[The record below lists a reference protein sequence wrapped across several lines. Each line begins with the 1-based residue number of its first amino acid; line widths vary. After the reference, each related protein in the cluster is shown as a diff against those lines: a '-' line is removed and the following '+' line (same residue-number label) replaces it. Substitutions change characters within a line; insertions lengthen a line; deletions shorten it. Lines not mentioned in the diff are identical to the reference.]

1 MKTIAYDLKVMPSAT
16 AMPSCS
22 TRTARSAR
30 FAGGREGVELAARAG
45 GRLQSTLRLYA
56 PKGQVLVAVE
66 KMP

>member
-1 MKTIAYDLKVMPSAT
+1 MPSAT

-22 TRTARSAR
+22 TRTAR
-30 FAGGREGVELAARAG
+30 FIII
-45 GRLQSTLRLYA
+45 STLPPGAEKESNWLPAPAGDFNLTLHLYA